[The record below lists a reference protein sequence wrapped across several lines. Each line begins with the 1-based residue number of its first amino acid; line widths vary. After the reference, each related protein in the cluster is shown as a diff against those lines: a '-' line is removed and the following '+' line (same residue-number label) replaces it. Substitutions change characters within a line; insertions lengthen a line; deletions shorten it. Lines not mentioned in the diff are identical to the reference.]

1 MGLAHS
7 PTTVMDGLVLYLD
20 AANPKSYTNYNLATY
35 SQDFENAVYSKS
47 LTITSTGL
55 LAPDGT
61 LTAST
66 LTDNSNTVWQSFSRS
81 FTVNNDNAG
90 YNISI
95 YIKKTTGGTSTRT
108 GFNVSF
114 TGGTAK
120 NYNIRFNA
128 DTGVATGGDSSSV
141 TTENNDY
148 WRLSFAI
155 TNNST
160 GNTTL
165 NFAYYPATG
174 FYNGADDA
182 TATGSHTVWGL
193 QVTRG
198 AALLPYK
205 ANSNDSVTTWLD
217 LSSNGKNVTLI
228 NGPTFIGNNMGAMS
242 FDGID
247 DYVAVQSQQD
257 AQLPL
262 TGYGNFTG
270 ADTSSF
276 TISLWVST
284 TQLAGTSAVD
294 APALVGRDN
303 GDLWANL
310 NIYNG
315 YVYYL
320 HYNGAW
326 VYNIVSNT
334 MIATGSW
341 YNVVYVNNTNETGSL
356 YINGIPEVV
365 NQSSSLSGA
374 NYFSPDYIG
383 RGYNGRYFSGK
394 ISSVYF
400 YDRSLSMAEIQQNFN
415 ALRGRY
421 GV

>member
-1 MGLAHS
+1 MGLNHS
-7 PTTVMDGLVLYLD
+7 PSIVMDGLVLCVD
-20 AANPKSYTNYNLATY
+20 AANNKSYPGILGNELVSNSIIARIDGITFNVIRDAVQNIGLTVCSVEAGKTY
-35 SQDFENAVYSKS
+35 YVDY
-47 LTITSTGL
+47 LITSYTG
-55 LAPDGT
+55 
-61 LTAST
+61 
-66 LTDNSNTVWQSFSRS
+66 
-81 FTVNNDNAG
+81 
-90 YNISI
+90 
-95 YIKKTTGGTSTRT
+95 TTGATFRINNSGANLSPII
-108 GFNVSF
+108 GV
-114 TGGTAK
+114 GAAG
-120 NYNIRFNA
+120 RFNRKFTA
-128 DTGVATGGDSSSV
+128 VASGSLSINGDNTGTNFQVDYVSVREVLSGTGM
-141 TTENNDY
+141 
-148 WRLSFAI
+148 
-155 TNNST
+155 
-160 GNTTL
+160 
-165 NFAYYPATG
+165 
-174 FYNGADDA
+174 
-182 TATGSHTVWGL
+182 
-193 QVTRG
+193 
-198 AALLPYK
+198 
-205 ANSNDSVTTWLD
+205 TWFD

-228 NGPTFIGNNMGAMS
+228 NGTTFISDKLGAMS

-247 DYVAVQSQQD
+247 DYVSVQSQQD

-270 ADTSSF
+270 ADTSPF

-284 TQLAGTSAVD
+284 TQLAGSSAVD

-326 VYNIVSNT
+326 VYNIASTT

-365 NQSSSLSGA
+365 NQSSSLNGA

-383 RGYNGRYFSGK
+383 RGYNGRYFNGK
-394 ISSVYF
+394 ISSVFF
-400 YDRSLSMAEIQQNFN
+400 YDRSLSTAEIQQNFN

>member
-66 LTDNSNTVWQSFSRS
+66 LTDNSNTVWQAFSRS
-81 FTVNNDNAG
+81 FTVNNDSAS

-120 NYNIRFNA
+120 SYNIRFNA
-128 DTGVATGGDSSSV
+128 DTGVATGGDSNLV

-148 WRLSFAI
+148 WRLSFAVS
-155 TNNST
+155 NNST
-160 GNTTL
+160 GNTTFNL
-165 NFAYYPATG
+165 AYYPATG

-205 ANSNDSVTTWLD
+205 ANSNDSVTAWLD
-217 LSSNGKNVTLI
+217 LGGSGSNGTLT
-228 NGPTFIGNNMGAMS
+228 NGPAFSNANNGIIS
-242 FDGID
+242 FDGVD
-247 DYVAVQSQQD
+247 DYADVSPNTV
-257 AQLPL
+257 
-262 TGYGNFTG
+262 GNF
-270 ADTSSF
+270 
-276 TISLWVST
+276 
-284 TQLAGTSAVD
+284 GTSDFTVSCWGRAADGSTGTRGIFTKYNPHSGNGTGWFVFFRD
-294 APALVGRDN
+294 GNVWLRITQDLVAPLEASSISVTVPTGQ
-303 GDLWANL
+303 W
-310 NIYNG
+310 
-315 YVYYL
+315 
-320 HYNGAW
+320 
-326 VYNIVSNT
+326 YNIT
-334 MIATGSW
+334 MRRSS
-341 YNVVYVNNTNETGSL
+341 YNFSL
-356 YINGIPEVV
+356 YINGSLNTSNTTTNIIDC
-365 NQSSSLSGA
+365 SSTAPLRIGSG
-374 NYFSPDYIG
+374 YSS
-383 RGYNGRYFSGK
+383 GYYYSG
-394 ISSVYF
+394 SVGSCSIYN
-400 YDRSLSMAEIQQNFN
+400 RALTAVEIQQNFN